1 MDGLVN
7 VNVSNINAAVN
18 VSDVLNGSQVQAL
31 VQALNSNS
39 SAQQSANQLTQQL
52 QQSGKIQ
59 SGQQVIGIKDGKALV
74 K

>member
-7 VNVSNINAAVN
+7 VNVSNVNAAVN

-31 VQALNSNS
+31 VQALNNNS
-39 SAQQSANQLTQQL
+39 QAQQTATKLTQQL
-52 QQSGKIQ
+52 QQQGKLQ